1 MVGSTNSRLHRSPF
15 FSTPIQTLHLFYI
28 PVSGQLQLGI
38 CVPRRVPNR
47 FFGIWDFRYLKLGIR
62 DLKAKSGRDSG
73 LKLCAGGGMPKITLG
88 ITGSNEIA
96 VRDYGIEEPYRGPSP
111 EGVRSQ
117 GLPLYLKSAS
127 AA

>member
-1 MVGSTNSRLHRSPF
+1 M
-15 FSTPIQTLHLFYI
+15 
-28 PVSGQLQLGI
+28 
-38 CVPRRVPNR
+38 
-47 FFGIWDFRYLKLGIR
+47 KLEIR

-73 LKLCAGGGMPKITLG
+73 LKVCAGGAMQKITLR
-88 ITGSNEIA
+88 ITESIEIA
-96 VRDYGIEEPYRGPSP
+96 GRDHGIEEPYLGPSP